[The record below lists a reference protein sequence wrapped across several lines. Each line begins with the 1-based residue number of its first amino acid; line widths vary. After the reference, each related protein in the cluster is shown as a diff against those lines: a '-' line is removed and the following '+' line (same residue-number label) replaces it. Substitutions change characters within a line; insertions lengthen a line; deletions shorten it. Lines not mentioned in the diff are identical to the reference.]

1 MKWKAL
7 AWNKSAVGY
16 LFILPSLAVMTI
28 FVIVPLLFS
37 LLSSLFDFD
46 IMLKNF
52 RFIGLGNYETVLHDE
67 RFWNSLKNTV
77 YFVCGNVPLQIILS
91 ILVAVAINKRS
102 RLNIVFRTIYFL
114 PVVCSM
120 TIVAMALAM
129 MFDFNIGIVPS
140 LLREL
145 GLPVVDVFNDPTWA
159 MPTIILI
166 SVFKG
171 FGFTMVILLAAL
183 QGVPESLYEAAEIDG
198 AGRSATFFRITLPSI
213 APSIAF
219 VVITSIIGSFQV
231 FDQVYVT
238 TKGGPMYKTETIVQ
252 LIYTKAFV
260 TNEMGPAIASAIL
273 LFLIILVV
281 TLVSL
286 RVGQKSEE
294 NL

>member
-16 LFILPSLAVMTI
+16 LFILPSVAVMTL

-37 LLSSLFDFD
+37 LLSSLYSFD
-46 IMLKNF
+46 IMLQNF
-52 RFIGLGNYETVLHDE
+52 KFIGLDNFHTVLDDD

-77 YFVCGNVPLQIILS
+77 YFVCGNVPLQIVIS
-91 ILVAVAINKRS
+91 ILVAVAINKKS
-102 RLNIVFRTIYFL
+102 RLNIVFRTVYFL

-120 TIVAMALAM
+120 TIVAMAIQM
-129 MFDFNIGIVPS
+129 MFDFNIGIVPA
-140 LLREL
+140 LLREW

-159 MPTIILI
+159 MPAIILI
-166 SVFKG
+166 SVYKS
-171 FGFTMVILLAAL
+171 FGFTMIILLAAL

-198 AGRSATFFRITLPSI
+198 AGRAATFFRITLPSI

-238 TKGGPMYKTETIVQ
+238 TKGGPMFKTETIVQ
-252 LIYTKAFV
+252 YVYDKAFV

-273 LFLIILVV
+273 LFIIILIV
-281 TLVSL
+281 TLANL
-286 RVGQKSEE
+286 RIGRKSEQ
-294 NL
+294 NF

>member
-1 MKWKAL
+1 MWKSL

-16 LFILPSLAVMTI
+16 IFVLPSVIVMTV
-28 FVIVPLLFS
+28 FVLIPLLFS
-37 LLSSLFDFD
+37 LVSSFYDFD
-46 IMLKNF
+46 IMLQHF
-52 RFIGLGNYETVLHDE
+52 RFIGLDNYRTVISDE

-102 RLNIVFRTIYFL
+102 RLNIVFRTVYFL

-129 MFDFNIGIVPS
+129 MFDYNIGIIPAMM
-140 LLREL
+140 RQI

-166 SVFKG
+166 SVYKS

-183 QGVPESLYEAAEIDG
+183 QGVPENLYEAAEIDG
-198 AGRSATFFRITLPSI
+198 AGKRAAFFRITLPSI

-252 LIYTKAFV
+252 LIFTKAFV
-260 TNEMGPAIASAIL
+260 TNEMGPAISCAIL
-273 LFLIILVV
+273 LFVVILAV
-281 TLVSL
+281 TLASL
-286 RVGQKSEE
+286 RTSRGNEQYF
-294 NL
+294 

>member
-1 MKWKAL
+1 MWKSL

-16 LFILPSLAVMTI
+16 IFVLPSVIVMTV
-28 FVIVPLLFS
+28 FVLIPLLFS
-37 LLSSLFDFD
+37 LVSSFYDFD
-46 IMLKNF
+46 IMLQHF
-52 RFIGLGNYETVLHDE
+52 RFIGLDNYRTVISDE

-102 RLNIVFRTIYFL
+102 RLNIVFRTVYFL

-129 MFDFNIGIVPS
+129 MFDYNIGIIPAMM
-140 LLREL
+140 RQI

-166 SVFKG
+166 SVYKS

-183 QGVPESLYEAAEIDG
+183 QGVPENLYEAAEIDG
-198 AGRSATFFRITLPSI
+198 AGKRAAFFRITLPSI

-238 TKGGPMYKTETIVQ
+238 TQGGPMYKTETIVQ
-252 LIYTKAFV
+252 LIFTKAFV
-260 TNEMGPAIASAIL
+260 TNEMGPAISCAIL
-273 LFLIILVV
+273 LFVVILAV
-281 TLVSL
+281 TLASL
-286 RVGQKSEE
+286 RTSRGNEQYF
-294 NL
+294 